1 MKTHTKKLPT
11 NISLEDCLG
20 LLRIPQECYVGK
32 RIFKKLF
39 YDNARF
45 NSSEKK
51 AFQEHLDYV
60 TWLYALKPDNIGIKG
75 YADQE
80 REYLETSVLMVQL
93 KESKSAERLI
103 NLIHRAIPYP
113 LLLICRFQEAVML
126 SIALKRFN
134 LAEKGAI
141 VAEELL
147 SSGWI
152 NLNAVSP
159 NEMTFLKSL
168 AIDDR
173 RYLNFLELYQGW
185 EASFIAYACSKHSGN
200 LKIEY
205 CHNVER
211 KELLDKCLY
220 LQSEINSLR
229 SKIKKETQ
237 MNKKIELNT
246 KINELKLQYN
256 ECVKKL

>member
-1 MKTHTKKLPT
+1 MKTHTKKMPT
-11 NISLEDCLG
+11 DINLEDFLG

-45 NSSEKK
+45 NSSDKK

-103 NLIHRAIPYP
+103 KLIHRAIPYP

-141 VAEELL
+141 LAEEVL

-168 AIDDR
+168 AIDNR
-173 RYLNFLELYQGW
+173 RYLNFLELYK
-185 EASFIAYACSKHSGN
+185 YK
-200 LKIEY
+200 
-205 CHNVER
+205 
-211 KELLDKCLY
+211 
-220 LQSEINSLR
+220 
-229 SKIKKETQ
+229 
-237 MNKKIELNT
+237 
-246 KINELKLQYN
+246 
-256 ECVKKL
+256 